1 MLNARKH
8 ALPPRR
14 RRLASGM
21 QSVRPRRNYGGGMMV
36 HPSRMMD
43 NMVLALVLTA
53 IAIFGAAVL
62 IGYLFAGI

>member
-1 MLNARKH
+1 
-8 ALPPRR
+8 
-14 RRLASGM
+14 M
-21 QSVRPRRNYGGGMMV
+21 QSDRPRRNYGGGMMV